1 MTMKLNMT
9 MSRSK
14 RFQIVALVCGIAT
27 WLMPPLAVA
36 QDADSTDKPPASSRV
51 DKGRSDP
58 KETDAG
64 KPDSKESA
72 DAGPEHVY
80 KTDEE
85 WRKLLTYEQFMVTR
99 MKATEPAFSGKYAH
113 GHPKGTFL
121 CVCCGAKL
129 FDSHHKF
136 ESGTGWPSFW
146 RPVTVK
152 ALDETLD
159 QSEIEPR
166 VEITCARCGA
176 HVGHVFQDG
185 PPPTGLRYC
194 TNSLSLKLDSEPAKP
209 TTSNK
214 ISSRGVRKRTTP
226 STKSASKRSKTS
238 SNGEGQGST
247 SGGGAF

>member
-1 MTMKLNMT
+1 MNLNMT
-9 MSRSK
+9 MSRSM
-14 RFQIVALVCGIAT
+14 RFALVALACGLAT
-27 WLMPPLAVA
+27 WFHPALAVA
-36 QDADSTDKPPASSRV
+36 QDAEPTDKPKASAND
-51 DKGRSDP
+51 DKGRSDS
-58 KETDAG
+58 KKTDSKTSDA
-64 KPDSKESA
+64 KESA
-72 DAGPEHVY
+72 EAEPEHVY

-85 WRKLLTYEQFMVTR
+85 WRKLLTYEQYMVTR

-129 FDSHHKF
+129 FDSRHKF

-146 RPVTVK
+146 RPITIK

-166 VEITCARCGA
+166 VEVTCARCGA
-176 HVGHVFQDG
+176 HIGHVFQDG

-194 TNSLSLKLDSEPAKP
+194 TNSLSLKLDSEPVKP

-214 ISSRGVRKRTTP
+214 TSSRGVRKRTTP
-226 STKSASKRSKTS
+226 STKSASKSSKS
-238 SNGEGQGST
+238 SAEHGPGST
-247 SGGGAF
+247 SGGGAS